1 MGETVQSID
10 DFLRVLRKSGLV
22 LAERLDKAIEPWKE
36 AEGPVPSELLQLF
49 VDEKLLTAWQIEQ
62 LQKGRHKGYWL
73 GKYKLLRLLGAGGM
87 SSVYLAENTT
97 LHQTVAIKVLPLK
110 NVDKTSHLARF
121 EREAQASARLSHPN
135 IARAFDLDSVDA
147 IHFIVM
153 EHIDGI
159 DLHLKVKQDG
169 PLPVRDAVDYIRQA
183 ALGLQYAHEEGLVHR
198 DIKPANLIL
207 VLDKRGRGTV
217 KILDLG
223 LALAANADDEASLT
237 REHDEKTLGTV
248 DYLAPEQARDSHL
261 ADARSDIYSLGCAL
275 YYLLVGKAPFAAN
288 KTLAERI
295 RAHMNEP
302 PPDLLEMR
310 PEVPAAIVS
319 LYFRMLEKHPDA
331 RPQSAGEVSDTLLAW
346 LQTTAGTVQQNAN
359 PERRPVQRRGTPG
372 PSESNLPGSSGSI
385 ARLPSSFGPVMR
397 SGSGSSSGSNV
408 RPGGSP
414 GRGQSDSGAHSD
426 LSSLSFTPPPSSGAR
441 STQKLMGV
449 TDKERL
455 RRAGSTS
462 SQKNR
467 PTDRKNSS
475 PPSSSST
482 GKPSLFLQHL
492 AGQLSLFLQHF
503 KKLGQ
508 LKPLG
513 LPLGFWLVVV
523 IGLVMVGYL
532 GLKVLKVKG
541 F

>member
-1 MGETVQSID
+1 MGETVQSLD
-10 DFLRVLRKSGLV
+10 DFLRVLRKSDLV
-22 LAERLDKAIEPWKE
+22 PVEQLAKAIEPWKGT
-36 AEGPVPSELLQLF
+36 EGPVPSGLLEVL

-62 LQKGRHKGYWL
+62 LQKGKHKGYWL

-135 IARAFDLDSVDA
+135 IARAFDLDNVDT

-153 EHIDGI
+153 EHIDGV
-159 DLHLKVKQDG
+159 DLHVKVKQDG
-169 PLPVRDAVDYIRQA
+169 TLSVSDAVDYIRQA

-207 VLDKRGRGTV
+207 VVDKRGRGTV

-223 LALAANADDEASLT
+223 LALAAGDDDEASLT
-237 REHDEKTLGTV
+237 RAHDEKTLGTV

-261 ADARSDIYSLGCAL
+261 ADARSDIYSLGCTL
-275 YYLLVGKAPFAAN
+275 YYLLVGTAPFAAK
-288 KTLAERI
+288 KTMAERI

-302 PPDLLEMR
+302 PPDLLEMC
-310 PEVPAAIVS
+310 PGVPAAIGS
-319 LYFRMLEKHPDA
+319 LYLRMVEKHPDA
-331 RPQSAGEVSDTLLAW
+331 RPQSAGEIADALSAW
-346 LQTTAGTVQQNAN
+346 LQTSAGTVQAAT
-359 PERRPVQRRGTPG
+359 PERRPVQRRSAPG
-372 PSESNLPGSSGSI
+372 NSNANLLGSSGSMT
-385 ARLPSSFGPVMR
+385 RPPSSSGPVIR
-397 SGSGSSSGSNV
+397 SGSGGGSGSSV

-414 GRGQSDSGAHSD
+414 DKGQSDSVAPTD
-426 LSSLSFTPPPSSGAR
+426 LSSLSFTPPPSSGSR
-441 STQKLMGV
+441 STQKMMGV
-449 TDKERL
+449 NDKERL
-455 RRAGSTS
+455 RRAGRTS
-462 SQKNR
+462 GQKTR
-467 PTDRKNSS
+467 PTERQNDSLPGSS
-475 PPSSSST
+475 LT
-482 GKPSLFLQHL
+482 
-492 AGQLSLFLQHF
+492 GQLSLLLQRLQ
-503 KKLGQ
+503 KLSQ

-523 IGLVMVGYL
+523 IGLVLVVYL
-532 GLKVLKVKG
+532 GLKVFKVKG